1 MRYNILRIN
10 KKIIYLG
17 LILLAMFLCQN
28 VFAED
33 NNAIEIT
40 VKNISSGEILYQ
52 KIFPKDE
59 AFSDYQVINGFT
71 VSIHY
76 NPDYPGMIYNV
87 HQGNNYFIFNVSGEL
102 NWGSYQQSGDIAC
115 IVDVIH
121 YDFPPPSNI
130 TSNTTTTSTTSTKA
144 PIPLNVYLIITAFFT
159 YILYKKSKT

>member
-1 MRYNILRIN
+1 MRDNIRSIN
-10 KKIIYLG
+10 KLLIYLV
-17 LILLAMFLCQN
+17 LILSAMFLCQN

-33 NNAIEIT
+33 YNAIEIT

-71 VSIHY
+71 IDIHY
-76 NPDYPGMIYNV
+76 NPNYPGMVYKV
-87 HQGNNYFIFNVSGEL
+87 HQSNNHFIFNVSGEL

-121 YDFPPPSNI
+121 YDFPPPSNT
-130 TSNTTTTSTTSTKA
+130 TSNTTTTSSSSTKA
-144 PIPLNVYLIITAFFT
+144 PIPLSVYLAITAFFT
-159 YILYKKSKT
+159 YIIYRKSKT